1 MQSALSGIR
10 VIDFTRMLAGP
21 FCTVLLQ
28 ELGAEVIKIEFR
40 ESGDAVR
47 TIPPITEGGEGYTFM
62 VVNRGKKSITL
73 DLRSKDGRQIA
84 LDLISKSDVL
94 VENFA
99 PGVMKKL
106 GLSYDDAIK
115 VSPNLI
121 YASMSGF
128 GQEGPSSNRLAFDM
142 VAQAMGGLM
151 SLTGFPDSPPTKCG
165 PSVADMGGGLYAAVA
180 ILAALYHRLVTDKGQ
195 YIDMSMQDCI
205 WAMSSVEAAGAYFVN
220 GRVPHRIGNEYQNI
234 VPWNAYKAK
243 DGFVCICI
251 VTVGHWQKFAGL
263 MERPDLALDP
273 QSLPLVSRVQNRHGL
288 NAAVA
293 EWVKDK
299 TVDQVLQLMDKAEL
313 PAAPV
318 MDLAQVVNDPQIV
331 KRQMVVEVEQMLSGP
346 VKMPGSV
353 FKMSRT
359 PGDPYKPSPFL
370 GEHNSEVYSGLLGYS
385 DEKITALMEKEII

>member
-1 MQSALSGIR
+1 MAGALSGIR

-21 FCTVLLQ
+21 YCTVQLR

-73 DLRSKDGRQIA
+73 DMRADDAKAIA
-84 LDLISKSDVL
+84 LDLISKSDIL

-99 PGVMKKL
+99 PGVMKRL
-106 GLSYDDAIK
+106 GLGYEEAANANPRI
-115 VSPNLI
+115 I

-180 ILAALYHRLVTDKGQ
+180 ILAALHHREKTGEGQ
-195 YIDMSMQDCI
+195 FIDISMQDCI
-205 WAMSSVEAAGAYFVN
+205 WAMTAVEAAGAYFVN
-220 GRVPHRIGNEYQNI
+220 KRVPSRIGNEYQNI

-243 DGFVCICI
+243 DGFVIICI
-251 VTVGHWQKFAGL
+251 VTVGHWQKFAELIG
-263 MERPDLALDP
+263 RPDLASDP
-273 QSLPLVSRVQNRHGL
+273 DSLPLVSRVENRPIL

-293 EWVKDK
+293 EWIKDK
-299 TVDQVLQLMDKAEL
+299 TVAQVVKLMDQAEL

-318 MDLAQVVNDPQIV
+318 MDLAQVVNDPQII
-331 KRQMVVEVEQMLSGP
+331 KREMVVEVEQMLSGP

-359 PGDPYKPSPFL
+359 PGDPHNPSPFL
-370 GEHNSEVYSGLLGYS
+370 GEHNEEVYSGLLGYS
-385 DEKITALMEKEII
+385 DDKLAELMEKEVV